1 MSEPVISWNDF
12 EKIDVR
18 VGTVISAEP
27 FLKAKKP
34 AYKIVVDFGEAG
46 IKKTSAQ
53 VTILYS
59 VEELVGKQVIGIIN
73 FPPRQIA
80 DFMSEFLVLGVIDA
94 QNVILLQPERPVKN
108 GLKIG

>member
-1 MSEPVISWNDF
+1 MSESLISWGDF
-12 EKIDVR
+12 EKIDIR

-27 FLKAKKP
+27 FTKAKKP
-34 AYKIVVDFGEAG
+34 AYKIFVDFGEVG

-53 VTILYS
+53 VTTLYNM
-59 VEELVGKQVIGIIN
+59 EELTGRQVIGVIN

-80 DFMSEFLVLGVIDA
+80 DFMSEFLILGVMDGKD
-94 QNVILLQPERPVKN
+94 VILLHPERPVKN